1 MAGFLRYRAMAAEVL
16 SNACQTE
23 PFWSKPVRNQRH
35 FENPRRD
42 AYQIRTV
49 IADLDRT
56 IQLLNCD
63 IGMREEDAGTND
75 PADLAY
81 PATARAMAVRRD
93 NLEITVAALER
104 RLADR
109 LLQVENVA
117 VEAK

>member
-1 MAGFLRYRAMAAEVL
+1 M
-16 SNACQTE
+16 
-23 PFWSKPVRNQRH
+23 RNQRH